1 MNQTA
6 SFGTDFSPE
15 ASMIS
20 GGGLSFWPIIII
32 VVIGVV
38 GVLIAYKAFF
48 D

>member
-6 SFGTDFSPE
+6 SFGADFS
-15 ASMIS
+15 SGTGMMS

-32 VVIGVV
+32 IVIGVV